1 MHSFRKGK
9 LSLGICPESRTSSAY
24 PETLK
29 PPSAGGHAG
38 WQGWPASAHEP
49 PRCPSPVVRG
59 QTPPIL
65 SSCIKSPGRRGVW
78 ATEDAPASVCVSFTQ
93 AQLFTAIL
101 CPLLRRNGKNML
113 KRRGGWQH
121 GQDQVVFSAALLK
134 PQPSVAL

>member
-59 QTPPIL
+59 QTPPHPFFLYKIPRQEGSL
-65 SSCIKSPGRRGVW
+65 GYRGCTCLCLCFFHTSTAVHSHPVSTSPKKWQEHV
-78 ATEDAPASVCVSFTQ
+78 EEE
-93 AQLFTAIL
+93 
-101 CPLLRRNGKNML
+101 
-113 KRRGGWQH
+113 GGWQH